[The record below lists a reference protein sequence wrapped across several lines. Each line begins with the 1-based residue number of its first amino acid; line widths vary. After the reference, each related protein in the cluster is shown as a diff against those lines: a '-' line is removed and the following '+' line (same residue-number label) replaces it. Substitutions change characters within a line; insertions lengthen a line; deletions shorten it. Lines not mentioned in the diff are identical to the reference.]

1 MKMKNEQISA
11 YITKYALTTG
21 IYFAKGEVCHEI
33 SSKMFSD
40 IRRCGSLNYHGNEW
54 HRTKEDAIMR
64 AEEMRD
70 RKIKSLEK
78 QIAKLKKMTFVVK

>member
-1 MKMKNEQISA
+1 MENEQITA

-21 IYFAKGEVCHEI
+21 IYSAHGEVCHEI
-33 SSKMFSD
+33 SSTMFSE
-40 IRRCGSLNYHGNEW
+40 RKNYGFLNYHGNEW

-64 AEEMRD
+64 AEEMRN

-78 QIAKLKKMTFVVK
+78 QIEKLREMTFVVK

>member
-1 MKMKNEQISA
+1 MENEQITA

-21 IYFAKGEVCHEI
+21 IYSAQGEVCYDINSEV
-33 SSKMFSD
+33 FSE
-40 IRRCGSLNYHGNEW
+40 RKNCGSLYYHGNEW

-64 AEEMRD
+64 AEEMLD